1 MARIQVNDDPGYE
14 LSLRDSTV
22 SFSDSAR
29 LATVLAFRC
38 PESMRQTRRVALLAA
53 MLAVREGPKKGS
65 DLHAGIGAEERDE
78 RYGQEGK
85 RDWLAM
91 RQCCIGDDGQGI
103 AAVFDD
109 VFRGLRVYEAV
120 PDDRQFEVPDQEQ
133 QPGS

>member
-53 MLAVREGPKKGS
+53 MLAVFGVVMTVAYLRRAGS
-65 DLHAGIGAEERDE
+65 DNGGRTVATLCTFIASCQRHEIDPFAYLRDVLTQISACPINDLDRFLPDRWRNGAHIDT
-78 RYGQEGK
+78 
-85 RDWLAM
+85 
-91 RQCCIGDDGQGI
+91 
-103 AAVFDD
+103 
-109 VFRGLRVYEAV
+109 
-120 PDDRQFEVPDQEQ
+120 
-133 QPGS
+133 